1 MRNTIAIGGNLLVD
15 SVKTIDLYPK
25 PGMLVNIH
33 SVSQCIGG
41 CAGNTLTDIAIIDP
55 TLSLKCFG
63 RVGKDAGGKY
73 VLDLM
78 GSKGIDMSAVVIDEN
93 EPTSFTDVM
102 TTPKERTFFHAR
114 GANANFCPA
123 DLPWDTMSDVAI
135 LHLGY
140 ILLLDA
146 FDQEDKDYG
155 TVMAKTLHDAQKRGI
170 KTSIDVVSEEG
181 ERFRKF
187 VLPCLPY
194 CNYIIIN
201 EIEASESSGIA
212 LRDSDGKIVQEAV
225 KTAIR
230 FMFDRGVSD
239 VVCIHSPE
247 GGWMGTKDGE
257 IAFYPSLNRP
267 QGYIKGKVGAGDAFC
282 AGILYSLYKGFSPEK
297 SLRVASAAAA
307 ANLSEKNSIDGMRAF
322 DEMMKLDTLYGI

>member
-1 MRNTIAIGGNLLVD
+1 MRDTIAIGGNLIVD

-25 PGMLVNIH
+25 AGMLVNIH

-55 TLSLKCFG
+55 SLSLKCFG
-63 RVGKDAGGKY
+63 RVGNDACGKY

-78 GSKGIDMSAVVIDEN
+78 GSKGIDMSAVVTDES

-114 GANANFCPA
+114 GANKNFCPA
-123 DLPWDTMSDVAI
+123 DLPFDSMDDVAI

-140 ILLLDA
+140 ILLLDS
-146 FDQEDKDYG
+146 FDLEDEEYG
-155 TVMAKTLHDAQKRGI
+155 TVMAKTLAEAQKRGI

-201 EIEASESSGIA
+201 EIEASESSGIQ
-212 LRDSDGKIVQEAV
+212 LRDKNGKIDDTAV
-225 KTAIR
+225 KNAIQ
-230 FMFDRGVSD
+230 FMFDHGVSD
-239 VVCIHSPE
+239 VVCIHAPE
-247 GGWMGTKDGE
+247 GGWFGTKDGE
-257 IAFYPSLNRP
+257 IAFYPSLNLP
-267 QGYIKGKVGAGDAFC
+267 EGYIKGKVGAGDAFC
-282 AGILYSLYKGFSPEK
+282 AGILYSLYKGFDPQK

-307 ANLSEKNSIDGMRAF
+307 CNLSEKNSIDGMRPF
-322 DEMMKLDTLYGI
+322 DEMMKLDTLYGL